1 MKALSIENVSVCYG
15 QRRVVE
21 DVSLRIDAGRAVGL
35 VGESGSGKST
45 LARAV
50 CGLVPVSAGRI
61 LVDGA
66 PRSRGVQSG
75 VQLVFQN
82 PAASLN
88 ARRRVGHSIAEAL
101 EHRIADGRQHPQA
114 ISYYLNLVG
123 LDPGFA
129 DRLPGQ
135 LSGGQK
141 QRVAIARALAAEPS
155 VLVAD
160 EITSALDVSVQAA
173 ILNLMVELRQRLGLT
188 ILFISH
194 NLAAVR
200 YLCDTT
206 AVMFAGRIVE
216 TGPSADLIRAPNHDY
231 TRALVAAVPSLKP
244 AFPQETRP

>member
-1 MKALSIENVSVCYG
+1 MSVCYG
-15 QRRVVE
+15 ERRVVE
-21 DVSLRIDAGRAVGL
+21 GVSLRVDAGRAVGL

-66 PRSRGVQSG
+66 PRSSG

-101 EHRIADGRQHPQA
+101 ERRITDPRQHAQA
-114 ISYYLNLVG
+114 ISYYLDLVG
-123 LDPGFA
+123 LDPAFA
-129 DRLPGQ
+129 HRLPGQ

-206 AVMFAGRIVE
+206 AVMCAGRIVE

-244 AFPQETRP
+244 ALSQDIRP